1 MTILLLLF
9 VGLLLS
15 AYFSGT
21 ETGLYRVS
29 RVRLLLDA
37 LGGDWIARG
46 LLWLTNNPTLFIA
59 TTLIGNNT
67 ANCLVSLGIVLATER
82 IFGFESAMS
91 QLIGP
96 VICAPIIF
104 VYGELLPKSLYYLA
118 PNRLLR
124 VGTPLLFGFGLLFTP
139 LTLMLWIFGRILQ
152 KLLGESP
159 EQVRLML
166 ARKEL
171 ANVLEEGHHAGILK
185 PAQRDLAQGLF
196 SVAHRS
202 VIESAIPATRV
213 VTVRRGASKSE
224 VFRLARRLQM
234 SAIPVKSESHP
245 GGIVGYVRMVDLK
258 LDGNPR
264 VEEVRPMLKIR
275 SSQTHID
282 ALIQMQ
288 NSRES
293 LAQVVDDDGNLVGL
307 LNNHRLIEA
316 LFRGV

>member
-1 MTILLLLF
+1 MTTLLLLF

-67 ANCLVSLGIVLATER
+67 ANCLVSLGIVLATEQ

-124 VGTPLLFGFGLLFTP
+124 VGTPLLFGFGVLFAP
-139 LTLMLWIFGRILQ
+139 LTLMLWIFGRILR

-171 ANVLEEGHHAGILK
+171 ASVLEEGHHAGILK

-202 VIESAIPATRV
+202 VIESAIPAARV
-213 VTVRRGASKSE
+213 VTVRRGTSKSE

-264 VEEVRPMLKIR
+264 VEEVRPMLEIR

-293 LAQVVDDDGNLVGL
+293 LAQVVDDDGNTVGL

>member
-104 VYGELLPKSLYYLA
+104 IYGELLPKSLYYLA

-124 VGTPLLFGFGLLFTP
+124 VGTPLLFGFGLFFAP
-139 LTLMLWIFGRILQ
+139 LIFMLWIFGRILR

-171 ANVLEEGHHAGILK
+171 ASVLEEGHHAGILK

-202 VIESAIPATRV
+202 VIESAIPATQV

-293 LAQVVDDDGNLVGL
+293 LAQVVDDDGNMVGL

>member
-1 MTILLLLF
+1 MTILLLLL

-29 RVRLLLDA
+29 RIRLLLDA

-67 ANCLVSLGIVLATER
+67 ANCLVSLGIVLATKQ
-82 IFGFESAMS
+82 IFGFESAIS

-124 VGTPLLFGFGLLFTP
+124 LGTPLLFGFGVFFAP
-139 LTLMLWIFGRILQ
+139 LTAMLWMFGRLLR

-171 ANVLEEGHHAGILK
+171 ASVLEEGHHVGILR

-202 VIESAIPATRV
+202 VIESTEPATRLV
-213 VTVRRGASKSE
+213 SVRRGARTSE

-245 GGIVGYVRMVDLK
+245 GEIVGYVRLVDLK
-258 LDGNPR
+258 LGGNQR

-275 SSQTHID
+275 ASQTHID

-293 LAQVVDDDGNLVGL
+293 LAQVVDEAGNTVGL

>member
-1 MTILLLLF
+1 
-9 VGLLLS
+9 
-15 AYFSGT
+15 
-21 ETGLYRVS
+21 
-29 RVRLLLDA
+29 
-37 LGGDWIARG
+37 
-46 LLWLTNNPTLFIA
+46 TNNPTLFIA

-293 LAQVVDDDGNLVGL
+293 LAQVVDDDGNMVGL